1 MKKEPALPPSFN
13 VIPLFP
19 SLSSQPTIK
28 NVPAPASA
36 PSTSIRFYN
45 YQYHGS
51 SRILQQQIP
60 FNNSIQSNGN

>member
-1 MKKEPALPPSFN
+1 LATMKKEPALPPSFN

-36 PSTSIRFYN
+36 PSS
-45 YQYHGS
+45 
-51 SRILQQQIP
+51 
-60 FNNSIQSNGN
+60 